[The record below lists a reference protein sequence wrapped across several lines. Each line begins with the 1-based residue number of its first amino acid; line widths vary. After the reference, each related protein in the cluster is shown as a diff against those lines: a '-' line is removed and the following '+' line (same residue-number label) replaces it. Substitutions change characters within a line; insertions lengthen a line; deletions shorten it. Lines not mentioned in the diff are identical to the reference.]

1 MQHWNALRD
10 TALATSNQC
19 RRTVSRFTPLIYAID
34 LRRSSRDLCHTV
46 AATQHR
52 TGNRLKRWVCGRPD
66 SS

>member
-34 LRRSSRDLCHTV
+34 LRRSSRGLCHTV
-46 AATQHR
+46 GHQQPMPPHGVALYAIDLRH
-52 TGNRLKRWVCGRPD
+52 
-66 SS
+66 